1 MNKADLIA
9 SIAEKSGMTKV
20 QAEISLNN
28 LLTIIADA
36 LKKGESVT
44 LVGFGTFAVSSRA
57 ARNGRNPKTGATMK
71 IPARKVV
78 KFKAGKKLSD
88 GIN

>member
-28 LLTIIADA
+28 LLTIIADT
-36 LKKGESVT
+36 LKKGDSVT

-57 ARNGRNPKTGATMK
+57 ARNGRNPKTGQTMK

-78 KFKAGKKLSD
+78 KFKPGKKLTDSV
-88 GIN
+88 N